1 MATRKAEL
9 YDEDFYQWSREQAA
23 ALRRLSAERWNGPL
37 DLEHL
42 ALEVED
48 LGDERRNAVRSQLRR
63 LIEHCLKL
71 EHSPATD
78 PRAGR
83 LDTIDHAR
91 AEIADRVTPT
101 IRRDAEAQLPEA
113 LRPGARVARRALER
127 HGEGDATAALP
138 GAVPLRPRPAPRR
151 GVVSGQ
157 SRWTI
162 SAWVGAVIA
171 SGSAVRRRKPRPP
184 APPHTPHAGFGPRLD
199 HPEPIECT
207 VTVLPPGTD

>member
-1 MATRKAEL
+1 MVTRRAEL
-9 YDEDFYQWSREQAA
+9 YDEDFYAWSREQAA

-48 LGDERRNAVRSQLRR
+48 LGDERRNVVRSQLRR

-71 EHSPATD
+71 EYSPATD

-101 IRRDAEAQLPEA
+101 IRRDAEAQLPRLYAQA
-113 LRPGARVARRALER
+113 LRVARRALEQHR
-127 HGEGDATAALP
+127 EGDATAALP
-138 GAVPLRPRPAPRR
+138 AECPYAVDQLLDEAWYPASRDGPSAR
-151 GVVSGQ
+151 G
-157 SRWTI
+157 
-162 SAWVGAVIA
+162 
-171 SGSAVRRRKPRPP
+171 
-184 APPHTPHAGFGPRLD
+184 
-199 HPEPIECT
+199 
-207 VTVLPPGTD
+207 